1 MMTLS
6 SKIILDISSKLSGM
20 ALTTTGHG
28 VMAPCVSKAS
38 FSTSNHLD
46 SPIAGMS
53 KRPLTGFFRYCME
66 MRPMVVRQNPNLK
79 APEVAKVLGQKY
91 KELPI
96 GKKMDMKEAYQNEM
110 KIYQKELEEFK
121 TTPEGKEIMEKMSQ
135 QRKEKKLKNFKIS
148 LRNLK
153 SEMGLPKQPA
163 SAFNLFVKDQTSG
176 KPGANVTNKI
186 KDITEKWKAMNERQ
200 KTPYVQKYNQLKTKY
215 EEDLA
220 KWKAKQSEEGI
231 AKIDAIQKKILATR
245 NDIKGIVPKPKVA
258 KKKKKVKKVVAK
270 KVKKAKPAVKK
281 TTTKKV
287 TEKAPAKA
295 TKKAKV

>member
-1 MMTLS
+1 
-6 SKIILDISSKLSGM
+6 
-20 ALTTTGHG
+20 LTSTGHG
-28 VMAPCVSKAS
+28 VMAPSASKAS
-38 FSTSNHLD
+38 FSTSNYLE

-79 APEVAKVLGQKY
+79 NTEVSKVLAQKY
-91 KELPI
+91 KELPL
-96 GKKMDMKEAYQNEM
+96 GRKMSMKETYQNEM
-110 KIYQKELEEFK
+110 KKYQKELEEFK
-121 TTPEGKEIMEKMSQ
+121 NTPEGKEAMEKKTQ
-135 QRKEKKLKNFKIS
+135 QRKEKKLRNFKIS

-153 SEMGLPKQPA
+153 SEMGKPKTPG
-163 SAFNLFVKDQTSG
+163 SAYTLFVKDQTSG
-176 KPGANVTNKI
+176 KTGINVTNNMKVN
-186 KDITEKWKAMNERQ
+186 TEKWKSMNERE
-200 KTPYVQKYNQLKTKY
+200 KAPYVQKFNQLKTKY

-220 KWKAKQSEEGI
+220 KWKEKQSDESL

-295 TKKAKV
+295 TKKAKQ